1 MTNIDSKKFFE
12 ENNYILIKN
21 FLNIELC
28 KLLYTYSITQVR
40 AIDYKKLNCENKFDK
55 KWDGE
60 FGDGQVNNTYYRY
73 GDPIID
79 SLLVLS
85 LENMEHFTG
94 KKLIPTYSYWRF
106 YEKGDKLENHKD
118 RESCEISTTVCLGH
132 NYSNI
137 NKEIYENY
145 NWPMFIKTKNNEDLP
160 IAMEPGD
167 MLIYRGCEIE
177 HWRENLLGLNHVQAF
192 LHYNEKDGKYNIKY
206 DGRPF
211 IGIPKL

>member
-1 MTNIDSKKFFE
+1 MTNIDTKKFFE

-21 FLNIELC
+21 FLNKELC

-160 IAMEPGD
+160 IAIEPGD

-177 HWRENLLGLNHVQAF
+177 HWRENLLGLNHAQAF

>member
-1 MTNIDSKKFFE
+1 MTNIDTKKFFE
-12 ENNYILIKN
+12 ENNYILVKN
-21 FLNIELC
+21 FLNKELC
-28 KLLYTYSITQVR
+28 KLLYMYSITQVR
-40 AIDYKKLNCENKFDK
+40 AIDYKKLNCESKFDK

-60 FGDGQVNNTYYRY
+60 FGDGQVNNTYHRY

-145 NWPMFIKTKNNEDLP
+145 NWPMFIKTKNSEDLP

-177 HWRENLLGLNHVQAF
+177 HWRENLLGLNHAQAF